1 MRKMKKINGYLV
13 VKFNARELREYE
25 GTALGE
31 YGVIDA
37 ELYTGNLDVDR
48 GAMEYDNAGSMEEAV
63 ELARGLESELD
74 AEEPEV
80 KVTIVKETDETT
92 EEEEVDAQQMIAGW
106 ENVLRGQV
114 ASAHYKDVDER
125 TAAHELYGYKV
136 ALRDLGLLDREDC
149 YVLPDTFGEA
159 PGPLPKKPEELLAY
173 VCDELCRHRRP
184 EMSQE
189 ELDAVCEKCSLERL
203 ANEAD
208 GRDLRAREK
217 ALGALYGLVDR
228 IRDRESSV
236 EADRVGAEA
245 RAYLRA
251 LATVQVITERER
263 ESFAAAIEDAVKA
276 RTAPAER
283 TTFEHLH
290 PDLKRHRETAKI
302 YALGLALAEKCP
314 PNDCRVYL
322 NIFNAARELDAALD
336 SLDADGAGLA
346 EGTPGTGRRAGGDD
360 GRQLRRRTVPEGRRG
375 EMRAELKRAADLVAF
390 QRREALSR
398 KRLSGDPRNPF
409 RPRYGAELTFAAAS
423 QEAETLGYILK
434 LLEKEAA
441 RECAR
446 RVFPTLDAILD
457 FVVGLGLMALGGL
470 GLAAACV
477 VAGAPDSF
485 TRAAALLGLGFMAA
499 VNLHR
504 QKRK

>member
-37 ELYTGNLDVDR
+37 ELYTGILDIDR

-74 AEEPEV
+74 TEEPEV
-80 KVTIVKETDETT
+80 KVTIVKETDEAT

-106 ENVLRGQV
+106 ETILRGQV
-114 ASAHYKDVDER
+114 ASAHHKDVDER

-159 PGPLPKKPEELLAY
+159 LGPLPKKPEELLSY
-173 VCDELCRHRRP
+173 VCDELCRLRRP
-184 EMSQE
+184 EMTQE

-208 GRDLRAREK
+208 ERELRTRGK
-217 ALGALYGLVDR
+217 THGALCGLIDR
-228 IRDRESSV
+228 IRAQESRAQA
-236 EADRVGAEA
+236 EQVGAEA

-251 LATVQVITERER
+251 LASVQAVTEHERET
-263 ESFAAAIEDAVKA
+263 FAAAIEGAVKA
-276 RTAPAER
+276 RSAPKER

-290 PDLKRHRETAKI
+290 PELKRHRETAKI
-302 YALGLALAEKCP
+302 YALGLALSKDCP

-336 SLDADGAGLA
+336 NLDADGAPALV
-346 EGTPGTGRRAGGDD
+346 
-360 GRQLRRRTVPEGRRG
+360 LRKELRERVGELG
-375 EMRAELKRAADLVAF
+375 EMLEGNYAVEQYRKGGKAE
-390 QRREALSR
+390 
-398 KRLSGDPRNPF
+398 
-409 RPRYGAELTFAAAS
+409 
-423 QEAETLGYILK
+423 
-434 LLEKEAA
+434 
-441 RECAR
+441 
-446 RVFPTLDAILD
+446 
-457 FVVGLGLMALGGL
+457 
-470 GLAAACV
+470 
-477 VAGAPDSF
+477 
-485 TRAAALLGLGFMAA
+485 
-499 VNLHR
+499 
-504 QKRK
+504 

>member
-1 MRKMKKINGYLV
+1 MPGSSGSTRG
-13 VKFNARELREYE
+13 A
-25 GTALGE
+25 ALGE

-184 EMSQE
+184 EMTQE
-189 ELDAVCEKCSLERL
+189 ELNAVCEKCSLERL

-217 ALGALYGLVDR
+217 ALGALYGLIDH
-228 IRDRESSV
+228 IRDQESSV

-336 SLDADGAGLA
+336 NLDADGTPALCLRRELRERVGELA
-346 EGTPGTGRRAGGDD
+346 EMFD
-360 GRQLRRRTVPEGRRG
+360 GNYAVE
-375 EMRAELKRAADLVAF
+375 
-390 QRREALSR
+390 
-398 KRLSGDPRNPF
+398 
-409 RPRYGAELTFAAAS
+409 RYR
-423 QEAETLGYILK
+423 
-434 LLEKEAA
+434 KEA
-441 RECAR
+441 
-446 RVFPTLDAILD
+446 RV
-457 FVVGLGLMALGGL
+457 
-470 GLAAACV
+470 
-477 VAGAPDSF
+477 
-485 TRAAALLGLGFMAA
+485 
-499 VNLHR
+499 
-504 QKRK
+504 

>member
-37 ELYTGNLDVDR
+37 ELYTGILDVDR

-74 AEEPEV
+74 SEEPEV

-149 YVLPDTFGEA
+149 YVLPDTFGDA
-159 PGPLPKKPEELLAY
+159 PGPLPKKPEELLSY

-184 EMSQE
+184 EMTQE

-203 ANEAD
+203 AN
-208 GRDLRAREK
+208 
-217 ALGALYGLVDR
+217 
-228 IRDRESSV
+228 

-251 LATVQVITERER
+251 LATVQVITGRER
-263 ESFAAAIEDAVKA
+263 ESFAAAIEEAVKA
-276 RTAPAER
+276 RSAPAER
-283 TTFEHLH
+283 KTFEHLH
-290 PDLKRHRETAKI
+290 PDLKRHRETAQI
-302 YALGLALAEKCP
+302 YALGLALSKNCP

-336 SLDADGAGLA
+336 SLDAYGAPALALRKALRERVGELA
-346 EGTPGTGRRAGGDD
+346 EMMEDNYAVEQYRKGG
-360 GRQLRRRTVPEGRRG
+360 G
-375 EMRAELKRAADLVAF
+375 ALKRAADLVAF

>member
-25 GTALGE
+25 GMALGE

-37 ELYTGNLDVDR
+37 ELYTGILDIDR

-74 AEEPEV
+74 TEEPEV

-106 ENVLRGQV
+106 ETVLRGQV
-114 ASAHYKDVDER
+114 ENPHYKDVDER

-136 ALRDLGLLDREDC
+136 ALRDLGVLDREDC
-149 YVLPDTFGEA
+149 YVLPDTFGDA
-159 PGPLPKKPEELLAY
+159 PGPLPKKPEELLSY

-184 EMSQE
+184 EMTQE

-208 GRDLRAREK
+208 GRDLRARGK
-217 ALGALYGLVDR
+217 AFGALYGLIGR
-228 IRDRESSV
+228 IQDRESSA

-251 LATVQVITERER
+251 LATVQVITGRER
-263 ESFAAAIEDAVKA
+263 ESFAAAIEEAVKA
-276 RTAPAER
+276 RPAPEDR

-290 PDLKRHRETAKI
+290 PELKRHRKTAQI

-336 SLDADGAGLA
+336 NLDADGAPALALRKALRERVGELA
-346 EGTPGTGRRAGGDD
+346 EMMEDNYAVEQYRKGG
-360 GRQLRRRTVPEGRRG
+360 
-375 EMRAELKRAADLVAF
+375 
-390 QRREALSR
+390 
-398 KRLSGDPRNPF
+398 
-409 RPRYGAELTFAAAS
+409 GA
-423 QEAETLGYILK
+423 K
-434 LLEKEAA
+434 
-441 RECAR
+441 
-446 RVFPTLDAILD
+446 
-457 FVVGLGLMALGGL
+457 
-470 GLAAACV
+470 
-477 VAGAPDSF
+477 
-485 TRAAALLGLGFMAA
+485 
-499 VNLHR
+499 
-504 QKRK
+504 

>member
-37 ELYTGNLDVDR
+37 ELYTGILDVDR

-184 EMSQE
+184 EMTQE

-203 ANEAD
+203 AN
-208 GRDLRAREK
+208 
-217 ALGALYGLVDR
+217 
-228 IRDRESSV
+228 

-336 SLDADGAGLA
+336 NLDADGAPALALRKALRERVGELA
-346 EGTPGTGRRAGGDD
+346 EMMEDNYAVEQYRKGG
-360 GRQLRRRTVPEGRRG
+360 
-375 EMRAELKRAADLVAF
+375 
-390 QRREALSR
+390 
-398 KRLSGDPRNPF
+398 
-409 RPRYGAELTFAAAS
+409 GA
-423 QEAETLGYILK
+423 K
-434 LLEKEAA
+434 
-441 RECAR
+441 
-446 RVFPTLDAILD
+446 
-457 FVVGLGLMALGGL
+457 
-470 GLAAACV
+470 
-477 VAGAPDSF
+477 
-485 TRAAALLGLGFMAA
+485 
-499 VNLHR
+499 
-504 QKRK
+504 